1 MNIKLVTNIEDGIY
15 SPINR
20 QVMLQTVDD
29 SYQLENYSGKKL
41 YILNTATN
49 ERFEIL
55 PTLKKYSIAEINYAA
70 YEHDYLLLL
79 NILMPQIFV
88 LYFIC
93 IILMMRVPK

>member
-55 PTLKKYSIAEINYAA
+55 PTLKKYKLDKPDGESIAKLRIGCIC
-70 YEHDYLLLL
+70 L
-79 NILMPQIFV
+79 NRRQG
-88 LYFIC
+88 
-93 IILMMRVPK
+93 